1 MAHSALTDLSRGR
14 FITLEGGEGAGKST
28 LARGLAETLRARD
41 IEVVVTRE
49 PGGAPGA
56 DAIRALLV
64 QGEAGRWSAME
75 EALLFA
81 AARLNHLTHTVRPA
95 LARGAWVICDRYY
108 DSTRAYQVAA
118 GGLDP
123 GALDTLNALIQAPAP
138 DLTLILDLD
147 PNAGLARS
155 RGAHVGEDRFEKK
168 TADFHTR
175 VRAEFLA
182 IAARE
187 PGRCTIVDA
196 SQSSEAVQAQALA
209 ALEKIAAV
217 RS

>member
-1 MAHSALTDLSRGR
+1 MAQGR

-28 LARGLAETLRARD
+28 LARGLADALTHDREIVL
-41 IEVVVTRE
+41 TRE

-64 QGEAGRWSAME
+64 QGDANRWSPLE

-81 AARLNHLTHTVRPA
+81 TARRNHLQRTILPA

-118 GGLDP
+118 GGLS
-123 GALDTLNALIQAPAP
+123 ASVLDQLNALIEAPAP
-138 DLTLILDLD
+138 DLTFVLDLD
-147 PNAGLARS
+147 ASAGLTRS
-155 RGAHVGEDRFEKK
+155 RGAHVGEDRFERKG
-168 TADFHTR
+168 ADFHAR
-175 VRAEFLA
+175 VREEFRA

-187 PGRCTIVDA
+187 PQRCVVIDA
-196 SQSSEAVQAQALA
+196 GQPAGAVLAAALA
-209 ALEKIAAV
+209 AIKARL
-217 RS
+217 

>member
-1 MAHSALTDLSRGR
+1 MAQGR

-28 LARGLAETLRARD
+28 LAHGLAEALRGKGHD
-41 IEVVVTRE
+41 VVLTRE

-64 QGEAGRWSAME
+64 TGDENRWSALE

-81 AARLNHLTHTVRPA
+81 AARRNHLTQTINPA

-108 DSTRAYQVAA
+108 DSTRAYQVGA
-118 GGLDP
+118 GGLE
-123 GALDTLNALIQAPAP
+123 GAVLDQLNALIGAVTP
-138 DLTLILDLD
+138 DLTLVLDL
-147 PNAGLARS
+147 PPVAGLARS

-168 TADFHTR
+168 SAEFHAR

-187 PGRCTIVDA
+187 PARCAMIDG
-196 SQSSEAVQAQALA
+196 SQSPENVLRDALA
-209 ALEKIAAV
+209 VIEARL
-217 RS
+217 

>member
-1 MAHSALTDLSRGR
+1 MAQGR
-14 FITLEGGEGAGKST
+14 FITLEGGEGTGKST
-28 LARGLAETLRARD
+28 LARGLAEALRAEGR
-41 IEVVVTRE
+41 EVVVTRE

-56 DAIRALLV
+56 DAIRTLLV
-64 QGEAGRWSAME
+64 SGDANRWSATE

-81 AARLNHLTHTVRPA
+81 AARLNHLNHTIRPA

-123 GALDTLNALIQAPAP
+123 KTLDTLNALIEAPAP
-138 DLTLILDLD
+138 DRTFVLDLD
-147 PNAGLARS
+147 ANAGLARS
-155 RGAHVGEDRFEKK
+155 QGTHVGEDRFEKK
-168 TADFHTR
+168 TADFHAR

-187 PGRCTIVDA
+187 PKRCIVLDA
-196 SQSSEAVQAQALA
+196 SRPAADVLA
-209 ALEKIAAV
+209 AAKAAL
-217 RS
+217 

>member
-1 MAHSALTDLSRGR
+1 MAPSTNPGR

-28 LARGLAETLRARD
+28 LARGLAEALHARHE
-41 IEVVVTRE
+41 IVFTRE

-56 DAIRALLV
+56 DSIRGLLV
-64 QGEAGRWSAME
+64 QGDSNRWSPME

-81 AARLNHLTHTVRPA
+81 AARLNHLTHTIRPA

-118 GGLDP
+118 GGLSA
-123 GALDTLNALIQAPAP
+123 GALDTLNTLIQAPAP
-138 DLTLILDLD
+138 DLTLVLDAD
-147 PNAGLARS
+147 PTQGLGRS
-155 RGAHVGEDRFEKK
+155 QGKQLGEDRFERK
-168 TADFHTR
+168 AGDFHAR

-187 PGRCTIVDA
+187 PERCAVLDA
-196 SQSSEAVQAQALA
+196 SQPAAAVLA
-209 ALEKIAAV
+209 AALREIES
-217 RS
+217 RL

>member
-1 MAHSALTDLSRGR
+1 MAQGR
-14 FITLEGGEGAGKST
+14 FITLEGGEGTGKST
-28 LARGLAETLRARD
+28 LARGLAEALRAEGR
-41 IEVVVTRE
+41 EVVVTRE

-56 DAIRALLV
+56 DAIRTLLV
-64 QGEAGRWSAME
+64 SGDANRWSATE

-81 AARLNHLTHTVRPA
+81 AARLNHLNHTIRPT

-123 GALDTLNALIQAPAP
+123 KTLDTLNALIDAPAP
-138 DLTLILDLD
+138 DRTFVLDLD
-147 PNAGLARS
+147 ANAGLARS
-155 RGAHVGEDRFEKK
+155 QGTHVGEDRFEKK
-168 TADFHTR
+168 TADFHAR

-187 PGRCTIVDA
+187 PKRCIVLDA
-196 SQSSEAVQAQALA
+196 SRPAADVLA
-209 ALEKIAAV
+209 AAKAAL
-217 RS
+217 